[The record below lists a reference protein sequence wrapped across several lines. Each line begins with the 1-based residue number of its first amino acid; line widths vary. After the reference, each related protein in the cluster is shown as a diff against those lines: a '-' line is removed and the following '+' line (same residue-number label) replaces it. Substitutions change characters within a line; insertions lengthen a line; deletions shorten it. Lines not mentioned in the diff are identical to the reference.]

1 MAMLCGMKKVNHLQD
16 FEDATAVNLRAE
28 VSARVQGM
36 GVSEDDH
43 EATCTAVLWAALELQ
58 VGGPDKL
65 ARLINQT
72 SHEAQQASTAPSCAG
87 Q

>member
-1 MAMLCGMKKVNHLQD
+1 MNKVNHLQD
-16 FEDATAVNLRAE
+16 FEDATAVNICAE

-43 EATCTAVLWAALELQ
+43 EAACTAVLWAALELQ

-72 SHEAQQASTAPSCAG
+72 FRAIPQASMAPSCAG